1 MLLHQKASSVA
12 LYGVGV
18 DRFGRSEGSIL
29 AVTFGM
35 ITSAITTSGNLL
47 RMGIV
52 KRTSKIQLSSNSSV
66 PVVAYCAPT
75 GISSAISFLV
85 LGSQATLIPLS
96 FNLTKDEVIDSLEYV
111 TDIIFVDDHLL
122 EPNFVL
128 MIKELH
134 TLSADVIKI
143 HYAFSISQC
152 NKSIA
157 FGFHSLK
164 MNIPSGTND
173 LEVRRNSNCSD
184 CNIAQAYDEVLLLRT
199 SGTTSKSKLV
209 PLTNNSVVANGSI
222 ITESLGITN
231 TDIALN
237 AMPLFHIGGLSAN
250 ILAPLSVGGATILVS
265 AFNVID
271 FVDIIEN
278 GKPFEPSQN
287 LENVSMKLLH
297 FNPEEKEETAIIQPT
312 WYHAVPT
319 MHTAIVEYISN
330 RGTSVTNHKL
340 RFIRTGAAH
349 FPHATGLKLREIFGT
364 RLVPSYSMTEQMP
377 ICQAP
382 KEYVDFAMK
391 VGTVGRPVGCTVG
404 IFDESHNLLPAV
416 TEQQLKNIDDIPIGE
431 LCISGHFTF
440 SGYLFNDA
448 ANLSS
453 FFTSKSGTIFFNTGD
468 LGYLDRDGFLFLT
481 GRNKEMI
488 KKGGEQVSPFEVE
501 EALSKVCP
509 FIKTILCFGVP
520 STLWGEQVGVAI
532 VLNNPNLDPY
542 STNGIKANTRLFRE
556 ILRKESELN
565 KAKYPDHVIVLK
577 SESELVNNAAGKFVR
592 IGLAKHLKI
601 KSNDDEEN
609 EDDGPKSNLFSNE
622 AKHRPNLAHI
632 DVNVS
637 PALRGVTY
645 ILAWFVCW
653 NHLFDANAMAN
664 NERSWFHHE
673 AMFFWLCGFNLA
685 SSNFYQFDTWISIKN
700 FYIRTSSV
708 LFPLYW
714 FSLLFCIIFFLIGCN
729 PTNYEDT
736 YEYGRSASCQA
747 TPIATNWYVSFF
759 LTVLMYV
766 LNLQVWI
773 FFVPFT
779 WFLHWYTWFIS
790 VYFALVVLFP
800 FIQRN
805 FYLMSQEYE
814 SIPIEDGSLARMSKF
829 LEKLALWSSL
839 WLIFSFALL
848 VVYIMTMNHTAT
860 AYTMN
865 WWALGLYMFP
875 LRWLPSFAIGVGG
888 FHFFRLVQPGKSE
901 WAESVGFL
909 TDFFSYCYLIGAAVY
924 WGIPQNMTPFIL
936 HDLETNMYT
945 QLLSRLWQ
953 ECLAHWLQPIA
964 WFWMLGLGIGRGFTA
979 KLMERS
985 IFVDTLAPA
994 SFGMFLF
1001 QQPFGQLY
1009 YIITRPGRIWLMLKK
1024 IFVVFSYSFAY

>member
-1 MLLHQKASSVA
+1 MCVSKHDQIIYVAPAQRSKEHSLFDMLSHQEASSVA

-18 DRFGRSEGSIL
+18 DRFGRSERSL
-29 AVTFGM
+29 VAVTFGM

-52 KRTSKIQLSSNSSV
+52 KRTSKIPLLSSSSI

-96 FNLTKDEVIDSLEYV
+96 YNLTKEEVTDSLEYV
-111 TDIIFVDDHLL
+111 TDIIFVDDNHLD
-122 EPNFVL
+122 PSFVL
-128 MIKELH
+128 MVKGVH
-134 TLSADVIKI
+134 TLYADVIKI
-143 HYAFSISQC
+143 HHAFSIIQD
-152 NKSIA
+152 KRSIA
-157 FGFHSLK
+157 FGFHSLQTRLLRK
-164 MNIPSGTND
+164 LSTSQRSRLSELSTSQRSFTSQQSKLSTSPNISFKVTDD
-173 LEVRRNSNCSD
+173 LEVGRNPNFTMKLSSKQQSRLSELSTSQRSFTSQKSFSRKLSTSPNIRSKVTD
-184 CNIAQAYDEVLLLRT
+184 DHGRNPTLCNIAKAHDEVLLLRT

-222 ITESLGITN
+222 IAESLGITN
-231 TDIALN
+231 SDIALN

-278 GKPFEPSQN
+278 GKPYEPSQN
-287 LENVSMKLLH
+287 YKKLH
-297 FNPEEKEETAIIQPT
+297 YDEEDKDDEEIAIIKPT

-330 RGTSVTNHKL
+330 RGASVTNHKL

-349 FPHATGLKLREIFGT
+349 LPHATGLKLCEIFGT
-364 RLVPSYSMTEQMP
+364 RVVPSYSMTEQMP

-404 IFDESHNLLPAV
+404 IFDESHNLRPAA
-416 TEQQLKNIDDIPIGE
+416 TEQQLKNSDDIPVGE
-431 LCISGHFTF
+431 LCISGDFIF
-440 SGYLFNDA
+440 SGYLFNEA

-453 FFTSKSGTIFFNTGD
+453 FFTSKSGTLFFNTGD

-501 EALSKVCP
+501 EALSKACP
-509 FIKTILCFGVP
+509 FIKTVLCFGVP

-532 VLNNPNLDPY
+532 VLNNSNLDPY
-542 STNGIKANTRLFRE
+542 SSNEIKANTSLFRE

-577 SESELVNNAAGKFVR
+577 SDSELVKNAAGKFVR
-592 IGLAKHLKI
+592 IGLAKHLNI
-601 KSNDDEEN
+601 KSNDDKEN
-609 EDDGPKSNLFSNE
+609 EDDVNNLFSNE
-622 AKHRPNLAHI
+622 TKHRPDLAHI
-632 DVNVS
+632 EVNVS
-637 PALRGVTY
+637 PALRGVPF

-653 NHLFDANAMAN
+653 NHLFDANEMAN

-685 SSNFYQFDTWISIKN
+685 STNFYRFDTWISIKN

-714 FSLLFCIIFFLIGCN
+714 ISLLFCIIFFLIGCN

-736 YEYGRSASCQA
+736 YVYGRSASCQA

-766 LNLQVWI
+766 FNLQVWI

-790 VYFALVVLFP
+790 VYVALIVLFP
-800 FIQRN
+800 FVQRN
-805 FYLMSQEYE
+805 FYLMSLEYE
-814 SIPIEDGSLARMSKF
+814 SIPSENGSLARMTKF
-829 LEKLALWSSL
+829 VEKLALWSSL
-839 WLIFSFALL
+839 WLFFSFALL
-848 VVYIMTMNHTAT
+848 VVYIMTINHTAT

-888 FHFFRLVQPGKSE
+888 FHFFRLVQLGKSE
-901 WAESVGFL
+901 WAELVGFL
-909 TDFFSYCYLIGAAVY
+909 TGFFSYCYLIGAAIY
-924 WGIPQNMTPFIL
+924 WGIP
-936 HDLETNMYT
+936 
-945 QLLSRLWQ
+945 
-953 ECLAHWLQPIA
+953 
-964 WFWMLGLGIGRGFTA
+964 
-979 KLMERS
+979 
-985 IFVDTLAPA
+985 
-994 SFGMFLF
+994 
-1001 QQPFGQLY
+1001 
-1009 YIITRPGRIWLMLKK
+1009 
-1024 IFVVFSYSFAY
+1024 